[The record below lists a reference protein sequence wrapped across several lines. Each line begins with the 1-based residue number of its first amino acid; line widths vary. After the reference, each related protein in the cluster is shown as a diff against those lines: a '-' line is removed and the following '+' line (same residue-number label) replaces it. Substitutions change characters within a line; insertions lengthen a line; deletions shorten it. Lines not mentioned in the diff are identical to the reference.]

1 MNDKKEENKV
11 SKDAAKVKKDVG
23 TLVEDSGAQ
32 LSDGFEKMTDEA
44 KESMVDAAL
53 TAKKDIGHS
62 LIEYNAKVQK
72 VAERVPGD
80 FSQKVASYPWVA
92 ISVALVVGFVLG
104 GLFKP
109 SR

>member
-1 MNDKKEENKV
+1 MSDKKEDNKV
-11 SKDAAKVKKDVG
+11 SKDAAKVKKDVS
-23 TLVEDSGAQ
+23 TLVEDSSAQ
-32 LSDGFEKMTDEA
+32 LSEGIEKMADDA
-44 KESMVDAAL
+44 KESVVDAAL
-53 TAKKDIGHS
+53 TAKKDVGQT

-72 VAERVPGD
+72 VAEKVPGE
-80 FSQKVASYPWVA
+80 FSQMVASYPWVA

>member
-1 MNDKKEENKV
+1 MSDKKVENKV
-11 SKDAAKVKKDVG
+11 DKDVAKVKKDVD
-23 TLVEDSGAQ
+23 TLVEDSSTQ

-44 KESMVDAAL
+44 KESVVDAAL
-53 TAKKDIGHS
+53 TAKKDVGHT

-92 ISVALVVGFVLG
+92 ITAALVVGFVLG